1 MPNEKEKINFGG
13 REIEA
18 TPIEV
23 NQSNERWNE
32 YILDDGS
39 VVKIKLVLKK
49 AVRAEGEYDPEGNPV
64 YLIQTTNVVTVS
76 APKELRKP
84 K

>member
-1 MPNEKEKINFGG
+1 MSHEKEKINFGG

-18 TPIEV
+18 STIDV
-23 NQSNERWNE
+23 NQASERWNE
-32 YILDDGS
+32 YILDDGT

-49 AVRAEGEYDPEGNPV
+49 VARADGEYDAEGNPV
-64 YLIQTTNVVTVS
+64 YLIQTTNVVTVT
-76 APKELRKP
+76 APKELRRP